1 MAHMATHQITDLS
14 DHGLDDFETCLGAFW
29 MAANQTFPNEKA
41 QVLGGVGYLEASPV
55 RQFMLDQGTPGS
67 EQHLQK
73 PKAGRVSQSLEESA
87 RMFEQI
93 ALGAFQS
100 SGA

>member
-55 RQFMLDQGTPGS
+55 RQFMLDQGDPWQRAAPAKAEGGKG
-67 EQHLQK
+67 LPK
-73 PKAGRVSQSLEESA
+73 P
-87 RMFEQI
+87 
-93 ALGAFQS
+93 
-100 SGA
+100 